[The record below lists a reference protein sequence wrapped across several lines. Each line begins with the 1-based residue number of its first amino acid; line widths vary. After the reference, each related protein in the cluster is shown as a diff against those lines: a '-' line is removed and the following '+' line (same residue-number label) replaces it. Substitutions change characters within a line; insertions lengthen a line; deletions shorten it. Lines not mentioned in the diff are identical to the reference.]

1 MKKILFILL
10 LVLPAL
16 AYSATITLNLG
27 TMVAADTTIYIPT
40 AGLKLVTFDFT
51 RLSGNTAV
59 LEVGCTDRTL
69 GFTRFDEN
77 YTYTL
82 SKVTYTNTDNGYVR
96 NRIAKYS
103 TTGFPGTY
111 FAFKVTKNSNTGILL
126 IEY

>member
-1 MKKILFILL
+1 M
-10 LVLPAL
+10 VLPMM
-16 AYSATITLNLG
+16 AYSTTITLNLG

-40 AGLKLVTFDFT
+40 AGLNLVTFDFT

-59 LEVGCTDRTL
+59 LEVGCSNRTV

-111 FAFKVTKNSNTGILL
+111 FAFKVTKNSNTGTLL

>member
-1 MKKILFILL
+1 MKKILFILML
-10 LVLPAL
+10 SLPFA
-16 AYSATITLNLG
+16 AYSTTITLDLALI
-27 TMVAADTTIYIPT
+27 VASDTTIYIPT
-40 AGLKLVTFDFT
+40 AGLTLVTFDFT

-111 FAFKVTKNSNTGILL
+111 FAFKLTKNGNTGILL